1 MQWLFHEL
9 WYTNCS
15 KKYCRSIIQCTA
27 AKVQFVSYAGH
38 MFAFNWI
45 SSLKKTAKP
54 QNTKAKGTIKKR
66 CSGISLLK
74 SFSRIRLKTWW
85 LKWSNKSHLYHLSSR
100 ILIQLYKRRCLSV
113 LYRGAK
119 PKSPGFRMSMSV
131 YAMNYS
137 LLVGLF
143 YFIHLFIAYP
153 I

>member
-1 MQWLFHEL
+1 MSCDIPIAVKNIVDQLYSVPQLKYGLCHMPV
-9 WYTNCS
+9 TCS
-15 KKYCRSIIQCTA
+15 LSTE
-27 AKVQFVSYAGH
+27 FL
-38 MFAFNWI
+38 
-45 SSLKKTAKP
+45 LKKTAKP
-54 QNTKAKGTIKKR
+54 QNKKAKGTIKRR

-131 YAMNYS
+131 YAMKYS
-137 LLVGLF
+137 LSVGLF
-143 YFIHLFIAYP
+143 FFHLFIAYP
-153 I
+153 K